1 MTTRTLGI
9 VLAGGRSARFGA
21 DKLAAELGG
30 RSVLAST
37 VAALGSVVDGVIV
50 AGPALPDDVRD
61 AHVSPVALVRDPEPL
76 AGPLAA
82 LANVLDGAT
91 ADAAADL
98 AIVVGGDMPGLV
110 PAVLRSM
117 LDRLE
122 AQRGVEAVLVEAPPV
137 AGGPDRAARLV
148 LPLALRVGPAAAAS
162 RVAMQAGDRSLRSLV
177 DRLASVELPAPGWLA
192 LDPEARTLADVDT
205 PADLERLRAHPG

>member
-1 MTTRTLGI
+1 MGI

-30 RSVLAST
+30 RSVLAAT
-37 VAALGSVVDGVIV
+37 VAALGPLVDGVIV

-61 AHVSPVALVRDPEPL
+61 AHVAPIALVRDPEPF

-82 LANVLDGAT
+82 LANVLRWT
-91 ADAAADL
+91 TPEAAADL
-98 AIVVGGDMPGLV
+98 AIVVGGDMPALV

-122 AQRGVEAVLVEAPPV
+122 AERGVEAVMLEAPPI
-137 AGGPDRAARLV
+137 AGGSDAARRSV

-162 RVAMQAGDRSLRSLV
+162 SAAMQAGDRSLQSLV
-177 DRLASVELPAPGWLA
+177 DRLASVELPAAAWLA
-192 LDPEARTLADVDT
+192 LDPDAQTLADVDT
-205 PADLERLRAHPG
+205 PADLGRLRAHRG